1 MPAMSAPLLMTCAAL
16 LFSLMGACVK
26 LASAQYGAGEI
37 VMYRSLVG
45 VLLMGALLRWNGT
58 GWRTQVPAM
67 HFWRSSSG
75 VAALVM
81 WFYAIG
87 GLPLATATTLNYMS
101 SVWIALFLLGGAA
114 LAPQVAAGA
123 SRVDGRLVAAVMVGF
138 AGVALVM
145 RPTIER
151 EQAWHGFVGLL
162 SGLLAAVAY
171 LQVSALGRVGEP
183 ETRVV
188 FYFSL
193 FGIVAGVAVALAGG
207 GFSAHTPLGALLLLA
222 IGVLAAVAQW
232 MMTRAYARG
241 ATLTNAA
248 LAYLGIV
255 FSLVWGLWWFDD
267 PITPMAMGGIVLI
280 VVAGLAAT
288 FLRGRGQREDASPT
302 QY

>member
-58 GWRTQVPAM
+58 GLRTPVPAM

-114 LAPQVAAGA
+114 LASPAAA
-123 SRVDGRLVAAVMVGF
+123 RVDGRLVAAVLVGF

-193 FGIVAGVAVALAGG
+193 FGIVAGIGVALAGG
-207 GFSAHTPLGALLLLA
+207 GFSAHTPLGLLLLLA

-241 ATLTNAA
+241 ATLSNAA

-267 PITPMAMGGIVLI
+267 PITPMAMAGIVLI
-280 VVAGLAAT
+280 VAAGLAAT
-288 FLRGRGQREDASPT
+288 VLRGRSQREDASPT

>member
-1 MPAMSAPLLMTCAAL
+1 MPAMSAPLLMTGAAL

-45 VLLMGALLRWNGT
+45 VVLMGALLRWHGT
-58 GWRTQVPAM
+58 GWRTAVPAM
-67 HFWRSSSG
+67 HFWRSASG

-114 LAPQVAAGA
+114 LAAPGAA
-123 SRVDGRLVAAVMVGF
+123 RLDTRLVAAVLVGF

-145 RPTIER
+145 RPTMER

-193 FGIVAGVAVALAGG
+193 FGIAAGFAVALAGG
-207 GFSAHTPLGALLLLA
+207 GFSGHTPLGALLLLA
-222 IGVLAAVAQW
+222 IGVLAAAAQW

-241 ATLTNAA
+241 ATLSNAA

-267 PITPMAMGGIVLI
+267 PITPMAMAGIAAI
-280 VVAGLAAT
+280 VAAGLAAT
-288 FLRGRGQREDASPT
+288 VLRGRSQREDASPT